1 MIQSETLELLEW
13 SRLCDHLATFAATK
27 LGAIAS
33 RQIHPP
39 KTQSESLLLLAQTK
53 EVYQLENRL
62 TAGLTFDG
70 IQDIGES
77 LERAERQ
84 GLLSGEQLLAIAT
97 TLSGVRRL
105 RRLIDDQEEE
115 DVPVLAKLVADLRT
129 YPELEQEIHH
139 CIDDRGDVADRAS
152 PKLAGLR
159 TQLKS
164 LRNRIYQ
171 VLQGILQRQGGA
183 VQQQVITQRGDRFVI
198 PVKAPQKDAI
208 PGIVH
213 DTSST
218 GSTLYIEPNA
228 IVGLGN
234 QLRVYRRQEQVEEE
248 AVLRALT
255 EQVAAVKPDLEQLL
269 AVATTL
275 DLATAKA
282 RYSLWLEAN
291 PPRFIDRNDGEVI
304 TLRELRHPLLVWQQ
318 QHEQGRPVV
327 PINVQIQPQ
336 IRVVAITGPNT
347 GGKTV
352 TLKTLGLAAL
362 MAKIGL
368 FVPAREPVELPWFEQ
383 VLADIG
389 DEQSLEQSLST
400 FSGHIRRISRIL
412 EALGSGESGVGFDV
426 SAQPNGSREESIS
439 TPSNPTQESEESE
452 VSSEEESISTPLYS
466 TPQENSEDSS
476 PTSYSLLPTP
486 SLVLLDEVG
495 AGTDPAEGSALA
507 IALLQY
513 LADHAQLTVATT
525 HYGELKALKYQDEKF
540 ENASVEFDD
549 VTLSPTYRLL
559 WGIPGRSNA
568 LTIARRLGLKSE
580 VVDQAQT
587 RVGDA
592 SEEINQ
598 VIAGLEAQRRSQE
611 TKAKEAIQL
620 VQQAERL
627 HQEVSQKATLLKERE
642 RELKLS
648 QERAVQ
654 AALTQA
660 KEEIAQ
666 VIRQLQQGPTSAQ
679 NAQRATEALN
689 EIGQRHLP
697 AAPPSKPK
705 PGFRPKMGDRI
716 RLPRLNQT
724 AEVLSAPDEDGELT
738 VRFGLMK
745 MTVALSD
752 VESLDGQKAEM
763 PVKPKPAPTPTPA
776 VASPP
781 TPPVRTSKNTVD
793 IRGKRVGDAE
803 FDLEQA
809 ITQAVQSGALWII
822 HGKGTGRLRQGVH
835 EFLERHP
842 LVDRFELAQQ
852 AEGGAGVTV
861 AYFK

>member
-1 MIQSETLELLEW
+1 MIQSETLQLLEW
-13 SRLCDHLATFAATK
+13 SRLCQHLATFAATK
-27 LGAIAS
+27 LGAVAA
-33 RQIHPP
+33 RHVHPP
-39 KTQSESLLLLAQTK
+39 ATQAESLVLLAQTK
-53 EVYQLENRL
+53 EVYELENRL
-62 TAGLTFDG
+62 TAGLTFEG

-77 LERAERQ
+77 LSRAELQ
-84 GLLSGEQLLAIAT
+84 GLLSGEELLAIAT
-97 TLSGVRRL
+97 TLAGVRRL
-105 RRLIDDQEEE
+105 RRVIDDQE
-115 DVPVLAKLVADLRT
+115 DVPVLAQLVADVRT

-152 PKLAGLR
+152 PKLAGIR
-159 TQLKS
+159 SQLKS
-164 LRNRIYQ
+164 IRDRIYQ
-171 VLQGILQRQGGA
+171 VLQGILQRQSGA

-218 GSTLYIEPNA
+218 GATLYIEPNA

-234 QLRVYRRQEQVEEE
+234 QLRVHRRQEQAEEE

-255 EQVAAVKPDLEQLL
+255 EKVAAVKSDLEQLL

-275 DLATAKA
+275 DLATARA

-291 PPRFIDRNDGEVI
+291 PPRFINRNVEEII

-318 QHEQGRPVV
+318 QHEQGTPVI
-327 PINVQIQPQ
+327 PINVQIQPE

-362 MAKIGL
+362 MAKVGL
-368 FVPAREPVELPWFEQ
+368 FVPAREPVELPWFDQ

-412 EALGSGESGVGFDV
+412 AALGSGE
-426 SAQPNGSREESIS
+426 ESVP
-439 TPSNPTQESEESE
+439 TPTNPHE
-452 VSSEEESISTPLYS
+452 
-466 TPQENSEDSS
+466 QENSGES
-476 PTSYSLLPTP
+476 PPTPYTLHPTP

-525 HYGELKALKYQDEKF
+525 HYGELKALKYQDERF

-549 VTLSPTYRLL
+549 VSLSPTYRLL

-568 LTIARRLGLKSE
+568 LTIARRLGLNPE
-580 VVDQAQT
+580 VVDEAQT
-587 RVGDA
+587 RVGGA
-592 SEEINQ
+592 SEDVNQ
-598 VIAGLEAQRRSQE
+598 VIAGLEAQRRRQE
-611 TKAKEAIQL
+611 TKAKEATQL
-620 VQQAERL
+620 LQQAERL
-627 HQEVSQKATLLKERE
+627 HDEVSRKARLLQERE

-654 AALTQA
+654 EAIAQA

-666 VIRQLQQGPTSAQ
+666 VIRKLQQGPIIAQ
-679 NAQRATEALN
+679 NAQKATDALN
-689 EIGQRHLP
+689 EMRERHLP
-697 AAPPSKPK
+697 AVPPAKQK
-705 PGFRPKMGDRI
+705 PGFRPQVGDRI
-716 RLPRLNQT
+716 RIPRLNQT
-724 AEVLSAPDEDGELT
+724 AEVLSAADDDGELT

-745 MTVALSD
+745 MSVALAD
-752 VESLDGQKAEM
+752 VESLDGQKPEM
-763 PVKPKPAPTPTPA
+763 AVKQKPAPAPAPA

-781 TPPVRTSKNTVD
+781 APPVRTSKNTVD
-793 IRGKRVGDAE
+793 IRGSRVADAE
-803 FDLEQA
+803 FELDKA
-809 ITQAVQSGALWII
+809 ITQAVTSGGLWII

-842 LVDRFELAQQ
+842 LVDRFELAEQ

-861 AYFK
+861 AYLK